1 MKQDFAE
8 HYKQVRARLNAGAQ
22 INKVAPIKNVAPKK
36 PVEDYVMPAPVP
48 EVPESKE
55 LIQRRRL
62 RGCPLSIRRQGIV
75 LPVLEEFDLTW
86 EKLWEKDRRQ
96 ALHNPRRK
104 VWLKLWEDGMSLL
117 QIGRYTRRDHSTVL
131 HGLRSIKKTQSEE
144 KACTTGTH

>member
-8 HYKQVRARLNAGAQ
+8 HYKQVRARLNAGVQ
-22 INKVAPIKNVAPKK
+22 IKKVAPKK
-36 PVEDYVMPAPVP
+36 PIEDYVMPAPIP
-48 EVPESKE
+48 EVAESQE

-62 RGCPLSIRRQGIV
+62 RGCPLSIRRQAIV

-96 ALHNPRRK
+96 ALQEPRRK